1 MKIQVNKNQQEIN
14 FKSHVG
20 VIITIAMK
28 KAREGYNRFSY
39 PIPRNQG
46 ISSYDLIDRV
56 EKETHDS
63 VYGGYKCI
71 KDGHI
76 NFSIRD

>member
-14 FKSHVG
+14 FKSHVC

>member
-20 VIITIAMK
+20 TIITIAMK

-56 EKETHDS
+56 EKETDDS
-63 VYGGYKCI
+63 VYGGHKCI

>member
-1 MKIQVNKNQQEIN
+1 MKIQVNKNAQANNFGKHVWAIIEIAKQKA
-14 FKSHVG
+14 KS
-20 VIITIAMK
+20 
-28 KAREGYNRFSY
+28 GYNGFSY

-71 KDGHI
+71 KDGRI